1 MSKLQL
7 SVNCATEVELLV
19 GAAVFDGDFSSELL
33 LDPEELLLES
43 EELLELLEP
52 EDESD
57 EKNSR
62 N

>member
-1 MSKLQL
+1 M
-7 SVNCATEVELLV
+7 NCATEVELLF

-33 LDPEELLLES
+33 LEPEELLLES

-57 EKNSR
+57 EKN
-62 N
+62 